1 MVSMVLLRLGVGCT
15 LQSVNDLRTKLL
27 HSFREVKC
35 NQDYTPGIFHE
46 VYKIL
51 GLPILITV
59 SSLAL
64 FCEE

>member
-15 LQSVNDLRTKLL
+15 LQSVNDLRTKLW

-35 NQDYTPGIFHE
+35 HQDYTPGIFHE

-51 GLPILITV
+51 GLPMLITV
-59 SSLAL
+59 SSLQK
-64 FCEE
+64 EW

>member
-15 LQSVNDLRTKLL
+15 LQSVNDLRAKLL